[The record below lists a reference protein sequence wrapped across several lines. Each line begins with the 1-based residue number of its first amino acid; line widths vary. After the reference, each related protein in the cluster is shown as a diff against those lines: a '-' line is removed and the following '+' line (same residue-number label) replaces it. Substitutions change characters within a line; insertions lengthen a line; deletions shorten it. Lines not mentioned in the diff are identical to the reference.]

1 MCRWGFSSI
10 VKTLKDVP
18 DDRVRAYIIWL
29 PVFGGDFKG
38 QAEKLSRSFPDR
50 RVSYFLDPESLSG
63 ESWEDILKTG
73 HPVAWDVYLIYGAS
87 AEWQPELLAP
97 DFWMHQLGGVTNAPR
112 LNQPEFETKLP
123 EMVNS
128 VKQNEGSSGD
138 PAEGTHKTMRIEFL
152 YFSEGCPS
160 YKQALAN
167 LKAALRETHSRA
179 DLVLINVNSPEKAEQ
194 VGFQGSP
201 SIRINGQD
209 LEGRNQGSSYS
220 CRLYRIDGKATP
232 IPSKDFIEKKLLGY
246 KLRDPVFR
254 SRPDEA
260 SPYPTR
266 QQQHYTPR
274 RPDRAE
280 ARYGCPLLSG

>member
-10 VKTLKDVP
+10 VKSLKDVP
-18 DDRVRAYIIWL
+18 DDRVRAYIVWL

-63 ESWEDILKTG
+63 GFWEGILKSG

-87 AEWQPELLAP
+87 AEWQRELPAP
-97 DFWMHQLGGVTNAPR
+97 DFWMHQLGGVTKAPR
-112 LNQPEFETKLP
+112 LNQPEFETRLQ
-123 EMVNS
+123 EMVNAL
-128 VKQNEGSSGD
+128 KQNKDGSGD
-138 PAEGTHKTMRIEFL
+138 PAEAPPKTMRIEFL
-152 YFSEGCPS
+152 YFSKGCPS

-179 DLVLINVNSPEKAEQ
+179 QLVLINVNSPQKAEQ

-209 LEGRNQGSSYS
+209 LEGRNEGSSYS
-220 CRLYRIDGKATP
+220 CRLYRIDGKTMP
-232 IPSKDFIEKKLLGY
+232 IPTKEFIAGKLSAY
-246 KLRDPVFR
+246 K
-254 SRPDEA
+254 
-260 SPYPTR
+260 
-266 QQQHYTPR
+266 
-274 RPDRAE
+274 
-280 ARYGCPLLSG
+280 